1 MQTTGSSK
9 AERHEVAALERPK
22 FRQDL
27 VAEQVD
33 EAGHRFIDVADPETG
48 NLFRFYEVEY
58 SLACAMDGERD
69 VPGIVRWAQE
79 ELGLKASPSEVKSV
93 IQTLGSLGF
102 IDSGARAEAGA
113 PASLVEIDVSQTD
126 ATAVAARAYDDEL
139 APGIVVG
146 KRDDSD
152 VTSGSVELGL
162 SDMAASAKQDDMPSA
177 PDYGLGAPGSTQ
189 KSRLPALPVEDISLG
204 SPGASTLAA
213 TSEDMP
219 PTGDMSLDF
228 AIKPDDVKEA
238 VRASRVMNT
247 PELPPELLEAE
258 AKAAKAE
265 TKAPAPVKPEAKKP
279 EPAKPEAKKPEPA
292 KPEAKKPEPEQKKAP
307 QTAPMAKVAEP
318 KPVEAKQPSQRIEK
332 AKPAVELPKAPV
344 VDKKQPHPVAPRSGV
359 SGMTIALFI
368 LLVLTAAGFFAWKY
382 LLNNDEPA
390 PDDDATSMRHK
401 RPKPP
406 PKPAEPPPIGGKVVL
421 ERPAATDLSSLTAG
435 AVESVETNDKMVKA
449 DDVVI
454 RLVGAKALETD
465 LAAMQKDVDRVK
477 GELDKATTD
486 LAAAT
491 DDAAKAKAQA
501 IVTDRQKSLDDKQAK
516 MTAKVAELA
525 KFVIKAPVDGRL
537 STAAKVGQKVAA
549 TEAIAKLAPMP
560 VLAVVLKDPTLTVGS
575 AVTLAI
581 KNNEKRLTCTVASVE
596 GDNAKVT
603 CPAEPAVENG
613 TDVTLVK

>member
-1 MQTTGSSK
+1 MQTTGSGK

-102 IDSGARAEAGA
+102 IDSGAAGA
-113 PASLVEIDVSQTD
+113 GVSQTD

-162 SDMAASAKQDDMPSA
+162 TDMAASSKHEELPSA
-177 PDYGLGAPGSTQ
+177 PDYGLGAPGSSQ
-189 KSRLPALPVEDISLG
+189 RPKLPALPVEDISLG
-204 SPGASTLAA
+204 ASGASTLAT

-258 AKAAKAE
+258 AARAKVEAKVE
-265 TKAPAPVKPEAKKP
+265 AKAPVKPEPKKP
-279 EPAKPEAKKPEPA
+279 EPVIEAK
-292 KPEAKKPEPEQKKAP
+292 KPEAKKPEPEPMKKAP

-318 KPVEAKQPSQRIEK
+318 KPVEAKPASPRIEK

-344 VDKKQPHPVAPRSGV
+344 VEKKPPHPVAPRSGV
-359 SGMTIALFI
+359 SGMTIVLFV

-382 LLNNDEPA
+382 LLNNDEPEA
-390 PDDDATSMRHK
+390 QDDDATLHHR
-401 RPKPP
+401 RPPKLP

-465 LAAMQKDVDRVK
+465 LAAMQKDIDRVK
-477 GELDKATTD
+477 GELDKATGE
-486 LAAAT
+486 LAAAK

-501 IVTDRQKSLDDKQAK
+501 TVTDRQKSLDDKQAK
-516 MTAKVAELA
+516 MTAKAAELA

-560 VLAVVLKDPTLTVGS
+560 VLAVVLKDPSLTVGS

-581 KNNEKRLTCTVASVE
+581 KDNEKRLACTVASVE
-596 GDNAKVT
+596 GDSAKVT